1 MTRFSDIL
9 RSMQRL
15 GIPRGTDHPDLLAAG
30 APPLHQVTDQE
41 IADQEAAEAQA
52 DRLME

>member
-1 MTRFSDIL
+1 
-9 RSMQRL
+9 MQRF
-15 GIPRGTDHPDLLAAG
+15 GIPRGTDHPAMLALG

-52 DRLME
+52 DQLMRDHPSE